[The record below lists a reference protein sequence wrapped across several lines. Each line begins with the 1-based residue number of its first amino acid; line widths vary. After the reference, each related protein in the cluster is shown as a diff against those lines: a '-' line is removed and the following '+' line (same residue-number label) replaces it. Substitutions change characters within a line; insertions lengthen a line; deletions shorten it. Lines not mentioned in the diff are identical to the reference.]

1 MSSRFKTFALAAAIA
16 GTLCSQASASVFSD
30 GFFNDPSATPAG
42 VNFQT
47 INGGTMGPWTVNG
60 SIDLIG
66 TYWNGPSVG
75 GNSVDLNGNSQGGIS
90 QTFDLAAGNYVLGFY
105 LSGNPDGSPE
115 TKTVGVS
122 VGSAVDPSITFLTT
136 LDSNHTLNYVFHTL
150 AFTSTGDP
158 VTLSF
163 ASQDAGAFGAVIGG
177 VTISSAVPEPS
188 TWAMMI
194 LGFAGVGFM
203 AFRRKNKIALGAA

>member
-1 MSSRFKTFALAAAIA
+1 MV
-16 GTLCSQASASVFSD
+16 CSQASASVFSD

-47 INGGTMGPWTVNG
+47 FNGGTMGPWTVNG

-66 TYWNGPSVG
+66 TYWNPPSVG

-105 LSGNPDGSPE
+105 LSGNPDGSPA

-122 VGSAVDPSITFLTT
+122 VGSAADPSITFLTT

-163 ASQDAGAFGAVIGG
+163 ASQDAGSFGAVIGG

-194 LGFAGVGFM
+194 LGFAGVGFL
-203 AFRRKNKIALGAA
+203 AFRRKNKMALGAA